1 MSFSHNHQTGMRPTT
16 PPPRRDRGHAGSA
29 GSRSLYK
36 GTLRTYQANG
46 KKDPHS
52 SGSPRFMPLGEH
64 VNGLKNRSHQSQPR
78 SDKDHH
84 DIYTFRETPA
94 PQNGILTTPDKTR
107 RTGNTSSTPHSTS
120 SRMRAKRKRVTTIET
135 SDSDEVVAVIQRP
148 LQPTNS
154 STHGVESSTRDNQ
167 GPNGAPM
174 CRQDSGLFTQ
184 MPPAPNDRSSE
195 AQFDLLVYRQT
206 DSPRPPL
213 GSLFDRRGPN
223 RPRQESSMSSGP
235 PRSSVPCLHI
245 RMDPRIHWT
254 HQRSEEWHK
263 KKQEEIR
270 FRPTRKENY
279 GRAAKRMHETRQR
292 KALVSRSIPT
302 MSAKSDTSSHGFGR
316 PMDFGDVPEAELP
329 EMVKSNPDWLRATAW
344 MRKCRRDLMET
355 RKEIERRKKAGVA
368 LERPLRD

>member
-16 PPPRRDRGHAGSA
+16 PPPRRDRDLAGSA

-46 KKDPHS
+46 KKDSHS

-64 VNGLKNRSHQSQPR
+64 VNGLKNRSHQSQSR
-78 SDKDHH
+78 GDKDH

-94 PQNGILTTPDKTR
+94 PQNGIVTTPDKTR
-107 RTGNTSSTPHSTS
+107 RTGNTSSNPHASP

-135 SDSDEVVAVIQRP
+135 SDSEEVVAVAQRP
-148 LQPTNS
+148 YQPANGL
-154 STHGVESSTRDNQ
+154 THGVESSARDDQ

-174 CRQDSGLFTQ
+174 RLQDPGLSMQ
-184 MPPAPNDRSSE
+184 RPSAPNDRSSE
-195 AQFDLLVYRQT
+195 DQFDLLVYGQT
-206 DSPRPPL
+206 YDPRPPL
-213 GSLFDRRGPN
+213 GSLFERRGPN
-223 RPRQESSMSSGP
+223 RPRQESGMPSSA
-235 PRSSVPCLHI
+235 PRSPGPCLHI
-245 RMDPRIHWT
+245 HMDPRIHWT
-254 HQRSEEWHK
+254 HQRSDEWHR

-270 FRPTRKENY
+270 FRPTRKENH
-279 GRAAKRMHETRQR
+279 GRAAKRMQETRQR

-302 MSAKSDTSSHGFGR
+302 MSAQSDTSTRGFGR

-355 RKEIERRKKAGVA
+355 RKEIEKRKKAGVA
-368 LERPLRD
+368 MERPLQD